1 VPAGASA
8 IDAWNMFLIRSGIGI
23 TLFAHGE
30 AGNMGLDQL
39 DTAREAARAR
49 RAVER
54 LGTA

>member
-39 DTAREAARAR
+39 DTAREAARAGC
-49 RAVER
+49 AVER